1 MATQRNNYSAEFKAK
16 VALEALKEQQTLA
29 ELGSC
34 YGVHPTLVAQ
44 WKRQLREALPQ
55 VFADRRQQPER
66 GAEALQAQ
74 LYQPEAGASAAA
86 DAGPFGAGG
95 PTGHQPGRA
104 GAPGVSVSAARGG

>member
-34 YGVHPTLVAQ
+34 YGVHPTRVAP

-55 VFADRRQQPER
+55 VFADRRQKPDR
-66 GAEALQAQ
+66 TAEELQAQ
-74 LYQPEAGASAAA
+74 LYQQIGQLKVELDWLKKKVGW
-86 DAGPFGAGG
+86 
-95 PTGHQPGRA
+95 QR
-104 GAPGVSVSAARGG
+104 